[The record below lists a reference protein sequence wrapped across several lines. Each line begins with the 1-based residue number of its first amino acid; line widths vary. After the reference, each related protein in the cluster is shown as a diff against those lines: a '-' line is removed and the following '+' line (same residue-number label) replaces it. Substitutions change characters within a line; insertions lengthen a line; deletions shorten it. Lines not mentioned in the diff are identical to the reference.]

1 MVAWDRVVGELM
13 MRQHPRGPRLF
24 VRCGD
29 DAGRTNFLLSRHVLQ
44 GLVACCSVGLAACS
58 VGPDFMLP
66 ETGVPGS
73 YIASPGGKAVGTT
86 GTVAH
91 VDLTEWWRS
100 FRDPQLVALVG
111 RAIEGNPDIAIALAR
126 LQQARAREVVAT
138 GAALPKG
145 ELAAGAGVGTGS
157 DNTRGRIPEA
167 LHSAANT
174 GGFNQI
180 DEAGGFVTAWELD
193 VFGKLR
199 REIEASHL
207 DALAAAK
214 ARDAVTV
221 SVIADVA
228 RAYIEF
234 RGFQEQIAV
243 VRRNIETARR
253 SLQVV
258 QTRYNQGLT
267 NELDVTLAQRQLAT
281 IEAGLGPLTSQLQ
294 SSQYTIAILLGE
306 YPETLAGKLRTDG
319 PSPQLLARIPVG
331 LPVSLLQRRAD
342 IQQAEFELG
351 AATARM
357 DSAIADLFPRVA
369 VTSAVGGQG
378 GTLATTGTPITFIG
392 GIGPALYWP
401 VLDFGTLD
409 ARIEVADY
417 HAREALLRYKA
428 NVLDAVQDVDQA
440 ISRYNAE
447 QNRVAG
453 LARARDAAL
462 RAFTLS
468 SERYERGLTDYINVL
483 DAEREQFALEAQYV
497 ISRRTAGVQLVALY
511 KALGGGWE
519 HYQAVP
525 PIRRPEPAI
534 AAAARLVGGP
544 YGPHPVSVDPAL
556 SPAQP

>member
-1 MVAWDRVVGELM
+1 
-13 MRQHPRGPRLF
+13 MRKHRKKPGLF
-24 VRCGD
+24 QPCGD
-29 DAGRTNFLLSRHVLQ
+29 DGGRANSPRSRRVLR
-44 GLVACCSVGLAACS
+44 GLIACCVAAGTAACS
-58 VGPDFMLP
+58 VGPDFTLP
-66 ETGVPGS
+66 ETGLPGS
-73 YIASPGGKAVGTT
+73 YIAGPNGRTAATA
-86 GTVAH
+86 GTVEH
-91 VDLTEWWRS
+91 VDLTQWWRS
-100 FRDPQLVALVG
+100 FRDPQLVSLVG

-138 GAALPKG
+138 SEALPKG
-145 ELAAGAGVGTGS
+145 ELAAGAGIGTGT
-157 DNTRGRIPEA
+157 DNTRGRVPEA

-174 GGFNQI
+174 GGFTHV
-180 DEAGGFVTAWELD
+180 DEAGGFVAAWELD

-214 ARDAVTV
+214 ARDAVLV
-221 SVIADVA
+221 SVVADVA
-228 RAYIEF
+228 RAYIEL
-234 RGFQEQIAV
+234 RGYQEQIAV
-243 VRRNIETARR
+243 VRRNVETARH

-258 QTRYNQGLT
+258 QTRYNEGLT

-281 IEAGLGPLTSQLQ
+281 IEADLGPLTSQLQ
-294 SSQYTIAILLGE
+294 SSQYIIAILLGE
-306 YPETLAGKLRTDG
+306 YPETLARELRTDG
-319 PSPQLLARIPVG
+319 PAPRFPARIPVG

-342 IQQAEFELG
+342 IQQTEFELG

-378 GTLATTGTPITFIG
+378 GTLATSGTPITFIG

-417 HAREALLRYKA
+417 RTREALLRYKA
-428 NVLDAVQDVDQA
+428 NVLNAVQEVDQA

-447 QNRVAG
+447 QNRLAG
-453 LARARDAAL
+453 LSRARDAAL

-497 ISRRTAGVQLVALY
+497 ISRRMAGVQLIALY

-534 AAAARLVGGP
+534 AAAARLVGRPDGP
-544 YGPHPVSVDPAL
+544 RPMSADPGL
-556 SPAQP
+556 SPVQP